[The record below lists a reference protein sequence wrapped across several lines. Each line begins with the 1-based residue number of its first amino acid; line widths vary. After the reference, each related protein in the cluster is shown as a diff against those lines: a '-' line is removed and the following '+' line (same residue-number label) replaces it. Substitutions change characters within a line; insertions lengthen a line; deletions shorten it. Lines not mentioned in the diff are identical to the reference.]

1 MEERRRSKAVEEK
14 EKAIDDDDDE
24 MMVERWKRESING
37 EGESGHTGGFCVK

>member
-1 MEERRRSKAVEEK
+1 MMTNRMMMMM
-14 EKAIDDDDDE
+14 